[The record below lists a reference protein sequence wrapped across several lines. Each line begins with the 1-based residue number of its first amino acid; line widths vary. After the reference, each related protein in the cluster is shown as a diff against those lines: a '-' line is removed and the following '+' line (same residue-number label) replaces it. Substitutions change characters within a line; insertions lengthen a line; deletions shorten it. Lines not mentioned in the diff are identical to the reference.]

1 MWFRSDNVTGVSP
14 EIWKAMRVADEGE
27 AAPYGDDALTVAL
40 ESRFSDLFEHE
51 CIVCPVTSGIAANAL
66 ALSLVTGPLDAA
78 ISHANAHVAT
88 SEGGAFEFFTQG
100 GRLVALPGR
109 DGKLASDELE
119 KFLSGV
125 DFKRAATISPRSVTI
140 TQATERGTLYA
151 IDEIRSLTSV
161 AKRYGLRV
169 HMDGARL
176 ANALASLEC
185 PPADVTWRAGIDLL
199 SFGATKNGTMMADA
213 IVIFDKALG
222 RDLAQRRRRSGQST
236 SKMRFMSAQ
245 LHAYISEDLW
255 LRNARKAN
263 RAARRVMEG
272 LSALPGIEITDPVQV
287 NMIFLRIAPEAI
299 ERLDEAGIQFRP
311 QQSACNGS
319 YRLVTSFLTSDAL
332 VDDLVSRCRAALS

>member
-14 EIWKAMRVADEGE
+14 EIWKAMMGVDEGE
-27 AAPYGDDALTVAL
+27 AAPYGDDQLTVAL
-40 ESRFSDLFEHE
+40 GPRFSALFERE
-51 CIVCPVTSGIAANAL
+51 CIVCPVTSGVAANAL

-100 GRLVALPGR
+100 GRLLTLPGP

-119 KFLSGV
+119 RFLSGI
-125 DFKRAATISPRSVTI
+125 DFKRAETIPPRSLTI
-140 TQATERGTLYA
+140 TQATERGTLYTLH
-151 IDEIRSLTSV
+151 EIQALASV

-169 HMDGARL
+169 HMDGARI
-176 ANALASLEC
+176 ANALVSLEC
-185 PPADVTWRAGIDLL
+185 RPADVTWRAGIDLL

-222 RDLAQRRRRSGQST
+222 LDLAQRRRRSGQSA

-245 LHAYISEDLW
+245 LHAYLSEDLW
-255 LRNARKAN
+255 LRNAGKAN
-263 RAARRVMEG
+263 RAAKRVMEG
-272 LSALPGIEITDPVQV
+272 LSGLPGIAIIDPVQV
-287 NMIFLRIAPEAI
+287 NMMFLRIAPEAI
-299 ERLDEAGIQFRP
+299 KRLDKAGIQFRP
-311 QQSACNGS
+311 HRSDSGC

-332 VDDLVSRCRAALS
+332 VDDLVQRCRAALS